1 MENGVEYKAEW
12 MGRVSNILDEYD
24 EEYDEMDMEKMD
36 RLYPGY
42 TEMDA
47 GAMSS
52 EIDILRRKADG
63 AEESGE
69 REDIEKELGY
79 VSRLMEKKARR
90 DKTTEY
96 YLSSTHETLKEEIKT
111 LLVLGRMAKGRELR
125 RDYASRISQITDII
139 KNLGFDPNEALDELD
154 AEEERRRREEEEK
167 AERERLAEEAA
178 ERYREAEVERE
189 RLALEAKI
197 EAAEGD
203 KDKTEY
209 WKMKLEEWEREKLK
223 PKPDKGKELEK
234 PDRGKEPKKSDKV
247 KRPHG
252 GEEHWK
258 VRLEEW
264 EKSKKPDK
272 GKKPEKSVP
281 GVDTEW
287 LKDTFDFE
295 NILFQVAE
303 DAIPEED
310 QPIFSGD
317 SKEIM
322 LKDVREDLTRYER
335 FKSWVEDNFGVV
347 IAAVMVSV
355 AALLTA
361 IIIQTRKLASR
372 AANSTHGGGPSPE
385 PFPLP
390 DIVRKLIKFISS
402 NLWVIAVGLGLVLLY
417 KSS

>member
-1 MENGVEYKAEW
+1 MEKGVEYKAEW
-12 MGRVSNILDEYD
+12 MGRVGNILNEYD
-24 EEYDEMDMEKMD
+24 EEYDDMDMEKMD

-47 GAMSS
+47 DAMSS

-79 VSRLMEKKARR
+79 VSRLMEKKAQR
-90 DKTTEY
+90 DKETEY
-96 YLSSTHETLKEEIKT
+96 YLSSTHKTLKEEIKT
-111 LLVLGRMAKGRELR
+111 LLVLGRMVKGRELG
-125 RDYASRISQITDII
+125 RDYASRISQITGII
-139 KNLGFDPNEALDELD
+139 KNLGFDPNEAWDELD
-154 AEEERRRREEEEK
+154 AEEGSRRREEEEK
-167 AERERLAEEAA
+167 AERERLAEEAEA
-178 ERYREAEVERE
+178 EREG
-189 RLALEAKI
+189 LAQEIKI
-197 EAAEGD
+197 EAAKGNN
-203 KDKTEY
+203 DKTEY
-209 WKMKLEEWEREKLK
+209 WKMKLEEWEREKSEPK
-223 PKPDKGKELEK
+223 EPEKPDKGKELEK

-287 LKDTFDFE
+287 LKDTFNFE

-335 FKSWVEDNFGVV
+335 FNHG
-347 IAAVMVSV
+347 
-355 AALLTA
+355 LR
-361 IIIQTRKLASR
+361 IIL
-372 AANSTHGGGPSPE
+372 E
-385 PFPLP
+385 L
-390 DIVRKLIKFISS
+390 
-402 NLWVIAVGLGLVLLY
+402 
-417 KSS
+417 

>member
-1 MENGVEYKAEW
+1 MEKGVEYKAEW

-42 TEMDA
+42 REMDA
-47 GAMSS
+47 DAMNS

-63 AEESGE
+63 VEESDE
-69 REDIEKELGY
+69 REDIEEELGY
-79 VSRLMEKKARR
+79 VSRLMEKKAWR

-139 KNLGFDPNEALDELD
+139 ENLGFDPNEAWDELD
-154 AEEERRRREEEEK
+154 VEEEEEK

-178 ERYREAEVERE
+178 ERYREAEAVRE

-223 PKPDKGKELEK
+223 PKEPEKPDKGKELEK
-234 PDRGKEPKKSDKV
+234 PDRGKEPKKSDKGKRP
-247 KRPHG
+247 KRPHR
-252 GEEHWK
+252 GEEYWK
-258 VRLEEW
+258 VRLEKW

-361 IIIQTRKLASR
+361 VIIQTRKLASR
-372 AANSTHGGGPSPE
+372 AANSTHGGGPSPS

-417 KSS
+417 K